1 MHFLVHNEKQICLTH
16 RLVNYH
22 KLKITAV
29 LISEILLPSQCRI
42 SLLKPAIL
50 AEFKHNLEFHFNM
63 ACLDYLDLII
73 LQIKQHCILTGSNF
87 LKYPSNSTGPITPY
101 WHHKKV
107 TLY

>member
-1 MHFLVHNEKQICLTH
+1 MLDSSLAE
-16 RLVNYH
+16 YH

-42 SLLKPAIL
+42 LLLKPTIL
-50 AEFKHNLEFHFNM
+50 GEFKHNLEFHFNM

-73 LQIKQHCILTGSNF
+73 LQIKQHCILTGSNL
-87 LKYPSNSTGPITPY
+87 LKYPNNSTRPIIIPY
-101 WHHKKV
+101 CHHKKV